1 MARKKPSLQASLQQ
15 VAAAAPPTA
24 VEEPALP
31 VEATEKPTPEDTPCE
46 AERSRR
52 CPSTRAEKKMLVCYV
67 EKETHRALRLH
78 AFEHDITLQSIFEE
92 AMADFL
98 EKHELLPNA
107 AQV

>member
-31 VEATEKPTPEDTPCE
+31 MAKPEKPKP
-46 AERSRR
+46 A
-52 CPSTRAEKKMLVCYV
+52 TRAEKKMLVCYV
-67 EKETHRALRLH
+67 EKETHRVLRLH
-78 AFEHDITLQSIFEE
+78 AFENDITLQSMFEE

>member
-15 VAAAAPPTA
+15 VAAAAQPTA
-24 VEEPALP
+24 VEEPALLVAEP
-31 VEATEKPTPEDTPCE
+31 EKPKP
-46 AERSRR
+46 A
-52 CPSTRAEKKMLVCYV
+52 TRAKKNMLVCYV

-78 AFEHDITLQSIFEE
+78 AFENDITLQSMFKE
-92 AMADFL
+92 AIADFL